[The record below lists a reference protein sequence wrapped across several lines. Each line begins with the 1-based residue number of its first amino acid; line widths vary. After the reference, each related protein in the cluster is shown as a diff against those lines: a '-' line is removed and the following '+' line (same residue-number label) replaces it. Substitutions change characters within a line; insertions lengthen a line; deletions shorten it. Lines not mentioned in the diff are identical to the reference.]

1 MAFVRRADTGAGS
14 TQVADTVVAIWTEI
28 ERELT
33 PIIGTRGIAAL
44 HGRSL
49 FLASKTHPW
58 LGGGPD
64 GVQTAMNLS
73 ALRATVAAQVADE
86 ALAGGHTLLEVFDG
100 LLTSMV
106 GAGLTARLLRNVWDI
121 PQRGPAAQDTNA

>member
-1 MAFVRRADTGAGS
+1 MAFVRRADSGAGAS
-14 TQVADTVVAIWTEI
+14 QVADSLVDIWQDI
-28 ERELT
+28 ERALT
-33 PIIGTRGIAAL
+33 PIIGARGIAAL

-73 ALRATVAAQVADE
+73 VLRAAVAAQMADE

-106 GAGLTARLLRNVWDI
+106 GAGLTARLLRNIWDT
-121 PQRGPAAQDTNA
+121 PQRGPAAQDTTS